1 MLSKLKKVLP
11 LNISVNLVLL
21 KKNKVNKILI
31 ESYKYNRDEKRKIF
45 KFLDDIFPLFFK
57 NQNPSE
63 QDILEDK
70 KMLRRMLRNNITVF
84 VSKDRSRLLLEKPRK
99 IEMKLKRERR
109 VNRETEMNRNEMNRN
124 EMNRNEMNRD
134 EMNKDEM
141 NKEELNNSLNE
152 LNNNKLSYL
161 IKFVVFD
168 EMGNNTSKGKVM
180 KEMIVDKLDD
190 KLLEELKKYY
200 KTLENI
206 NRGKFKVEMTV
217 EYIKKKVEKNK
228 MFKINKFVL

>member
-109 VNRETEMNRNEMNRN
+109 VNRETEMNKN
-124 EMNRNEMNRD
+124 

-217 EYIKKKVEKNK
+217 EYIKKKFEKNK
-228 MFKINKFVL
+228 FFQTFI

>member
-1 MLSKLKKVLP
+1 LRYS
-11 LNISVNLVLL
+11 
-21 KKNKVNKILI
+21 
-31 ESYKYNRDEKRKIF
+31 
-45 KFLDDIFPLFFK
+45 LFFK

-124 EMNRNEMNRD
+124 EMNRNEMNRNEMNKN

>member
-84 VSKDRSRLLLEKPRK
+84 VSKDRSGLLLEKPRK

-109 VNRETEMNRNEMNRN
+109 VNRETEMNRNEMNG
-124 EMNRNEMNRD
+124 
-134 EMNKDEM
+134 DEM

>member
-21 KKNKVNKILI
+21 KKNKVDKILI
-31 ESYKYNRDEKRKIF
+31 ESYKYNRDEKKKIF
-45 KFLDDIFPLFFK
+45 KFLDEIDPLFFK

-63 QDILEDK
+63 QDVLEDK
-70 KMLRRMLRNNITVF
+70 KMLRRMLRKNITFF
-84 VSKDRSRLLLEKPRK
+84 VSKDKKRLLLEKPSK
-99 IEMKLKRERR
+99 IKMKLKRTRR
-109 VNRETEMNRNEMNRN
+109 VNRK
-124 EMNRNEMNRD
+124 NEMNRD
-134 EMNKDEM
+134 EMNRDEL
-141 NKEELNNSLNE
+141 NREELNNSLNE

-168 EMGNNTSKGKVM
+168 EIERGLTKGKVM
-180 KEMIVDKLDD
+180 KEMIVDKLDE
-190 KLLEELKKYY
+190 KLLNELKKYY

-217 EYIKKKVEKNK
+217 EYIKKKVKKNK
-228 MFKINKFVL
+228 MFKINKFLL

>member
-84 VSKDRSRLLLEKPRK
+84 VSKDRSGLLLEKPRK

-109 VNRETEMNRNEMNRN
+109 VNRETEMNRN

>member
-1 MLSKLKKVLP
+1 
-11 LNISVNLVLL
+11 
-21 KKNKVNKILI
+21 
-31 ESYKYNRDEKRKIF
+31 
-45 KFLDDIFPLFFK
+45 
-57 NQNPSE
+57 
-63 QDILEDK
+63 
-70 KMLRRMLRNNITVF
+70 MLRRMLRNNITVF

-109 VNRETEMNRNEMNRN
+109 VNRETEMNRNEMNRNEMNRN

>member
-11 LNISVNLVLL
+11 LNISVNLVLF
-21 KKNKVNKILI
+21 KKNKFDKILI
-31 ESYKYNRDEKRKIF
+31 ESYKYNRDEKKKIF
-45 KFLDDIFPLFFK
+45 KFLDEINPLFFK

-63 QDILEDK
+63 QDVLEDNK
-70 KMLRRMLRNNITVF
+70 ILRRMLRKNITFF
-84 VSKDRSRLLLEKPRK
+84 VSKDRSVLLLEKPNK
-99 IEMKLKRERR
+99 IEMKLKRTRR
-109 VNRETEMNRNEMNRN
+109 VNRKNEINRNEL
-124 EMNRNEMNRD
+124 
-134 EMNKDEM
+134 

-168 EMGNNTSKGKVM
+168 EIEMDTPKGKVM

-228 MFKINKFVL
+228 FFKMNKFLL

>member
-11 LNISVNLVLL
+11 LNISVNLVLF
-21 KKNKVNKILI
+21 KKNKVDKILI
-31 ESYKYNRDEKRKIF
+31 ESYKYNRDEKKKIF
-45 KFLDDIFPLFFK
+45 KFLDEINPLFFK

-63 QDILEDK
+63 QDVLEDK
-70 KMLRRMLRNNITVF
+70 KILRRMLRKNITFF
-84 VSKDRSRLLLEKPRK
+84 VSKDRSVLLLEKPNK
-99 IEMKLKRERR
+99 IEMILKRTRR
-109 VNRETEMNRNEMNRN
+109 VNRKNEINRNEL
-124 EMNRNEMNRD
+124 
-134 EMNKDEM
+134 NKG
-141 NKEELNNSLNE
+141 ELNNSLNE

-168 EMGNNTSKGKVM
+168 EIERGSTKGKVM
-180 KEMIVDKLDD
+180 KEMIVDKLDE

-206 NRGKFKVEMTV
+206 NKGKFKVEMTV

-228 MFKINKFVL
+228 FFKMNKFLL

>member
-21 KKNKVNKILI
+21 KKNKIDKILI
-31 ESYKYNRDEKRKIF
+31 ESYKYNRNEKKKIF
-45 KFLDDIFPLFFK
+45 KFLDQISPLFFK
-57 NQNPSE
+57 NQNPSA
-63 QDILEDK
+63 QDVLDDK
-70 KMLRRMLRNNITVF
+70 KMLRKMFKKNITF
-84 VSKDRSRLLLEKPRK
+84 FASKDRSRLLLEKPRK

-109 VNRETEMNRNEMNRN
+109 VNRETEMNKN
-124 EMNRNEMNRD
+124 

-180 KEMIVDKLDD
+180 KEMIIDKLDD

-217 EYIKKKVEKNK
+217 EYIKKKVKKNK
-228 MFKINKFVL
+228 MFKINKFLL

>member
-21 KKNKVNKILI
+21 KKNKVDKILI
-31 ESYKYNRDEKRKIF
+31 ESYKYNRDEKKKIF
-45 KFLDDIFPLFFK
+45 KFLDEIDTLFFK

-63 QDILEDK
+63 QEVLEDK
-70 KMLRRMLRNNITVF
+70 KMLKKLLRKNITFF
-84 VSKDRSRLLLEKPRK
+84 VSKDRKRLMLEKPSK
-99 IEMKLKRERR
+99 IKMKLKRTRR
-109 VNRETEMNRNEMNRN
+109 VNRKNEMNRN
-124 EMNRNEMNRD
+124 
-134 EMNKDEM
+134 
-141 NKEELNNSLNE
+141 ELNNSLNE

-168 EMGNNTSKGKVM
+168 EIEMDASKGKVM
-180 KEMIVDKLDD
+180 KEMILDKLDE
-190 KLLEELKKYY
+190 KLLKELKKYY

-217 EYIKKKVEKNK
+217 EYIKKKVKKNK
-228 MFKINKFVL
+228 MFKINKFLL

>member
-21 KKNKVNKILI
+21 KKNKVDKILI

-84 VSKDRSRLLLEKPRK
+84 VSKDRSGLLLEKPRK

-109 VNRETEMNRNEMNRN
+109 VNRETEMNRNEMNG
-124 EMNRNEMNRD
+124 
-134 EMNKDEM
+134 DEM

>member
-109 VNRETEMNRNEMNRN
+109 VNRETEMNRNEMNG
-124 EMNRNEMNRD
+124 
-134 EMNKDEM
+134 DEM

>member
-21 KKNKVNKILI
+21 KKNKVDKILI
-31 ESYKYNRDEKRKIF
+31 ESYKYNRDEKKKIF
-45 KFLDDIFPLFFK
+45 KFLDEINPLFFK

-63 QDILEDK
+63 QDVLEDK
-70 KMLRRMLRNNITVF
+70 KILRRMLRKNITFF
-84 VSKDRSRLLLEKPRK
+84 VSKDRSVLLLEKPNK
-99 IEMKLKRERR
+99 IEMILKRTRR
-109 VNRETEMNRNEMNRN
+109 VNRKNEINRNEL
-124 EMNRNEMNRD
+124 
-134 EMNKDEM
+134 NKG
-141 NKEELNNSLNE
+141 ELNNSLNE

-168 EMGNNTSKGKVM
+168 EIERGSTKGKVM
-180 KEMIVDKLDD
+180 KEMIVDKLDE

-206 NRGKFKVEMTV
+206 NKGKFKVEMTV

-228 MFKINKFVL
+228 FFKMNKFLL